1 MIPML
6 GMIATFTPDITST
19 TPITGHKEQYV
30 SPVNGVVVYVHYSH
44 RYFTAEY
51 KSGKTRLRESF
62 RFSQIGKE
70 VKLSGRSKVDQ
81 NSHGRL

>member
-6 GMIATFTPDITST
+6 GMIATFVPNITSVQSINGT
-19 TPITGHKEQYV
+19 KQIYTP
-30 SPVNGVVVYVHYSH
+30 PVNGVVVYVHYSH

-62 RFSQIGKE
+62 KFSQIGKE
-70 VKLSGRSKVDQ
+70 VELSGRSKVD
-81 NSHGRL
+81 

>member
-19 TPITGHKEQYV
+19 TPRSGRREEYV
-30 SPVNGVVVYVHYSH
+30 SPVDGVVVYVHYSH

-51 KSGKTRLRESF
+51 KIGKTRLRESF
-62 RFSQIGKE
+62 KFSAIGKE
-70 VKLSGRSKVDQ
+70 VKLSGGSKVD
-81 NSHGRL
+81 